1 MKNNKNKVVRAIIL
15 NKEGKVLLG
24 KRTQGKGAGGWA
36 LVGGRPEENETPEA
50 TIVRE
55 VQEELGIKF
64 NPHFYFEETDKEPFP
79 GEFWDVVYFQGYFAG
94 EIMLNDENSEEK
106 FSYSK
111 SRNKLLFVPVDTSA
125 ATGSVFFCKSFRI
138 SFFKLGN
145 IFCQDFF
152 KIPAK
157 EVTNHS

>member
-36 LVGGRPEENETPEA
+36 LVGGKPEENETPEA

-79 GEFWDVVYFQGYFAG
+79 GEFWDVVYFQNYFAFQSIRVPPREACFFVNPLG
-94 EIMLNDENSEEK
+94 YLFLSLAIFSAKTSSK
-106 FSYSK
+106 FQPKKLQIIAKYHIVSPIF
-111 SRNKLLFVPVDTSA
+111 SR
-125 ATGSVFFCKSFRI
+125 
-138 SFFKLGN
+138 
-145 IFCQDFF
+145 
-152 KIPAK
+152 IP
-157 EVTNHS
+157 SR

>member
-24 KRTQGKGAGGWA
+24 KRTQGRGAGGWA
-36 LVGGRPEENETPEA
+36 LVVGKPEENETPEA

-55 VQEELGIKF
+55 AEEELGIKF

-94 EIMLNDENSEEK
+94 EIMLNDENSEVK
-106 FSYSK
+106 F
-111 SRNKLLFVPVDTSA
+111 
-125 ATGSVFFCKSFRI
+125 I
-138 SFFKLGN
+138 SFDDLENLEIAFDHKEILTR
-145 IFCQDFF
+145 FF
-152 KIPAK
+152 KQRK
-157 EVTNHS
+157 S